1 MNLIPNLAS
10 GSDVMKAANRAVTML
25 ERIAVALERIAG
37 AEHEVDAEGIPT
49 RPVYTGGIK
58 R

>member
-1 MNLIPNLAS
+1 MSLIPNLGPAS
-10 GSDVMKAANRAVTML
+10 DAMKVANRGITML

-37 AEHEVDAEGIPT
+37 AEHEVDANGIPT
-49 RPVYTGGIK
+49 RPVYTGGIS